1 MARNVLIIGSGN
13 KVDGDVENLAIINS
27 VNETY
32 DNTFSDKTVLQNKKV
47 VISDT
52 LIEASELIINA
63 AQDIRGVLIDNTD
76 SPYQC
81 VQDYS
86 TVFVDA
92 TGGDVD
98 VYLNDFGIAVN
109 IVRVDSSANT
119 ITIYSNDS
127 PPNIDGQSYYELVSK
142 FDGCEFTHSAGVWY
156 SNRYKHSYNVKSF
169 SANTANNH
177 IYDVYLG
184 DASGGALAFT
194 LDSYNKQVTVKK
206 IDTGGHKI
214 TITPTIGNIEG
225 AASYDLLVHND
236 YVTVVFDGSN
246 WWVIA
251 Q

>member
-47 VISDT
+47 IISDT
-52 LIEASELIINA
+52 LIEASGLIINA

-76 SPYQC
+76 SPYRC

-109 IVRVDSSANT
+109 IVRVDSSSNT

-142 FDGCEFTHSAGVWY
+142 FDGCEFTHSSGVWY
-156 SNRYKHSYNVKSF
+156 SNRYKHSYNVTSF
-169 SANTANNH
+169 STNIANNH

-184 DASGGALAFT
+184 DASGGDLDFT
-194 LDSYNKQVTVKK
+194 LNNYNKQVTIKK
-206 IDTGGHKI
+206 IDTGGNKI

-225 AASYDLLVHND
+225 GASYVLGV
-236 YVTVVFDGSN
+236 YKEFITVVFDGSN
-246 WWVIA
+246 WWAIA
-251 Q
+251 K